1 MHIQFRHLWTIIAS
15 HENGRVAKAADS
27 INITQSA
34 LSHQIKGLE
43 EQAGVELFVR
53 RAKLMKLS
61 AAGLRLLRAV
71 ETVLPEIDA
80 LQSEFDGLCD
90 GRSGWLLPVLGKFR
104 KHWPNVDV
112 DIRPGL
118 SFDALPALQKEE
130 VDLVI
135 SSDPED
141 IPEIEFKHLFD
152 YESVFVASKTHPLA
166 QKDYT
171 TADDFRDQTL
181 VTYPV

>member
-1 MHIQFRHLWTIIAS
+1 M
-15 HENGRVAKAADS
+15 
-27 INITQSA
+27 
-34 LSHQIKGLE
+34 
-43 EQAGVELFVR
+43 
-53 RAKLMKLS
+53 
-61 AAGLRLLRAV
+61 
-71 ETVLPEIDA
+71 
-80 LQSEFDGLCD
+80 
-90 GRSGWLLPVLGKFR
+90 
-104 KHWPNVDV
+104 DV

-135 SSDPED
+135 SSNPED

-152 YESVFVASKTHPLA
+152 YESVFVDSKTLALA